1 MSNRAQTYFYGLL
14 IALTSLVVGMVIA
27 SRLGLSPASFASE
40 LAIPK
45 TNSAP
50 LTGPIDAS
58 TFREIAREASPTVVS
73 IRTQVTRQASGSIEE
88 FLGLP
93 FGGNQRQQ
101 PRRPPAPPQIQQG
114 AGSGFIIDRA
124 GYILTNNHVVD
135 DATAIEV
142 KLADM
147 ADTERHWLA
156 AKVVGRDVLT
166 DTALLQLTEMPED
179 PLAVS
184 KFGDSAQLQ
193 AGDWVMAIGNP
204 FSLSNTVTV
213 GVVSAVG
220 RQQPTA
226 ISQRFED
233 MIQTDAAINRGNSG
247 GPLLNVRG
255 EVVGMN
261 TQIVSDMGG
270 GNLGIGFAV
279 PINTIKDILPQLM
292 KGKVVRG
299 KIGVLVDTA
308 PLTRADAEDLGVP
321 AGVGALISEVNEG
334 PARKAGIRRGDVV
347 VEFNGKPVKNSSELV
362 GMVTRTAPGT
372 TVPVKII
379 RSRKLQTI
387 NVTIDEL
394 DIDTERSVPDA
405 SQPDSGEPVEAPKET
420 AFGMTIE
427 GLTAAYARQL
437 KLPQGTAGALVSDV
451 EAGGAA
457 ARAGM
462 IPGDVIVEVNDQKVS
477 SVDQVTRALDGVAG
491 GRTARIVVLRG
502 GREVM
507 LLVRKR

>member
-1 MSNRAQTYFYGLL
+1 MSNKAQTYFYGLL

-40 LAIPK
+40 LAVPK

-88 FLGLP
+88 FFGLP
-93 FGGNQRQQ
+93 FGGSRPQQ
-101 PRRPPAPPQIQQG
+101 KSRPQAPQVQQG
-114 AGSGFIIDRA
+114 AGSGFIIDPA
-124 GYILTNNHVVD
+124 GFILTNNHVVD
-135 DATAIEV
+135 DATVIEV
-142 KLADM
+142 FLAGMSSTQRDG
-147 ADTERHWLA
+147 LA

-166 DTALLQLTEMPED
+166 DTALLQLTELPED
-179 PLAVS
+179 PLPVS

-226 ISQRFED
+226 VSQRFED

-279 PINTIKDILPQLM
+279 PVNTIRDILPQLM

-299 KIGVLVDTA
+299 KIGVLVDTV
-308 PLTRADAEDLGVP
+308 PLTRADAEDFGVP

-334 PARKAGIRRGDVV
+334 PARKAGMRRGDVV

-379 RSRKLQTI
+379 RGKKLQTI

-394 DIDTERSVPDA
+394 DIDSERNAPDT
-405 SQPDSGEPVEAPKET
+405 QPQEPEPVEAPKET
-420 AFGMTIE
+420 GFGMTIE
-427 GLTAAYARQL
+427 GLTAAYTRQL

-451 EAGGAA
+451 EPAGAA
-457 ARAGM
+457 ARAGLR
-462 IPGDVIVEVNDQKVS
+462 PGDVIIEVNDQKVG
-477 SVDQVTRALDGVAG
+477 SVDQVTRALDAVTA
-491 GRTARIVVLRG
+491 GRTARIVVFRG

-507 LLVRKR
+507 LLVRKK